1 MNDIMQVNNISK
13 TMSSREM
20 AVLCKK
26 RHDNTL
32 LIIRDLET
40 RGLLENSRPQ
50 YYTHAQNGQQYIE
63 YISDKRDSL
72 VIVARLSPEFMAVV
86 IDRWQELERQVSA
99 SSPVTPALPD
109 FTDPYESALAW
120 AEQYKAKEVAQAQIV
135 ELQPKAD
142 ALDTLSH
149 AKGALGI
156 RETAITVGIPERK
169 FIARCT
175 DENKPV
181 SSRFM
186 YRDDKGKLRAYSH
199 RIKQGFMTQKITSYA
214 GKTGQDLVTVQ
225 VKFTAAG
232 VAHIAKLMQNKPAKQ
247 LRVV

>member
-20 AVLCKK
+20 AALCKK

-32 LIIRDLET
+32 LIIRDLEN

-72 VIVARLSPEFMAVV
+72 VIVARLSPEFMAAV
-86 IDRWQELERQVSA
+86 IDRWQELEASA
-99 SSPVTPALPD
+99 SQPVVALPHD
-109 FTDPYESALAW
+109 YISALEELLVTKKS
-120 AEQYKAKEVAQAQIV
+120 EQVALEQVKE
-135 ELQPKAD
+135 LKPKAD

-181 SSRFM
+181 SARFM

-214 GKTGQDLVTVQ
+214 GKNGQDLVTVQ

-232 VAHIAKLMQNKPAKQ
+232 VAHIAKMMQNKPSKQ
-247 LRVV
+247 LRVM